1 METQAEIPP
10 VAESHPLGRRR
21 AQEESLHKPL
31 PVSPG
36 MKHMLWDCPH
46 PPGCLLCRA
55 VAPASCSHHAA
66 SRCPLPAGGHSRL
79 RAGPPALEVPGA
91 AGQHRLTLVHPGWSS
106 PSNTNTTEWHCREH
120 SAVSGPS
127 PSYCIRSCQ
136 EGAPR
141 PPQHHAAPMGTG
153 RSLQRPCLGV
163 MSPNPTC
170 SCRSPVHKHRSVLL
184 LGGKGAPARSVPS
197 LPGAPSS
204 PASTRCC
211 RSPLLGSR
219 GHGAARSC
227 AAGQGLVGLL
237 QAEGTSPSDRL
248 APRTAIDQVR
258 LQSWA
263 APL

>member
-1 METQAEIPP
+1 MQGCGSCLVQPP
-10 VAESHPLGRRR
+10 RS
-21 AQEESLHKPL
+21 K
-31 PVSPG
+31 PVSPACRRPQQAAG
-36 MKHMLWDCPH
+36 RTPSPGGPRSSRAA
-46 PPGCLLCRA
+46 PPDLG
-55 VAPASCSHHAA
+55 A
-66 SRCPLPAGGHSRL
+66 SRLELPVQRKHDRG
-79 RAGPPALEVPGA
+79 
-91 AGQHRLTLVHPGWSS
+91 
-106 PSNTNTTEWHCREH
+106 EWRCREH
-120 SAVSGPS
+120 SAVSGHS

-170 SCRSPVHKHRSVLL
+170 SCRSPVRKHRSVLL
-184 LGGKGAPARSVPS
+184 PGGKGAPAHSVPS

-248 APRTAIDQVR
+248 ASRTAIDQVR
-258 LQSWA
+258 IQSWA